1 MVRSS
6 LSDFVPGGDRSFLVL
21 AFGLVL
27 WSYPTAV
34 VAESAEPD
42 PFEPKTVE
50 TSVSVRGLAPTRED
64 QSLPAGVFAARSLGY
79 TAVQNV
85 QIGITLGIGGSLDE
99 RVLSRT
105 ELFTNLITP
114 LGARSIAYL
123 GLHGGMQSYWIPGDA
138 TWLGMI
144 GAQLGL
150 KQKITDRTYAEVGI
164 AYSSE
169 PSRFTSGAIIAQA
182 GLSWLVGRFP

>member
-6 LSDFVPGGDRSFLVL
+6 LSDSVPGGDRSVLFL
-21 AFGLVL
+21 AFGLLL
-27 WSYPTAV
+27 WSSPAAA

-50 TSVSVRGLAPTRED
+50 TSLSVRGLAPTRGD
-64 QSLPAGVFAARSLGY
+64 QSRPAGVFAARSLGY

-105 ELFTNLITP
+105 ELFTNVIAP
-114 LGARSIAYL
+114 LGSRSIAYV
-123 GLHGGMQSYWIPGDA
+123 GLHGGVQSYWLPGDS
-138 TWLGMI
+138 TWLGII

-150 KQKITDRTYAEVGI
+150 KQKITDHTYAEAGI
-164 AYSSE
+164 AYSAE
-169 PSRFTSGAIIAQA
+169 PSGFTSGAIIAQA
-182 GLSWLVGRFP
+182 GLSWFVGRFP